1 MDSEETKARPRYGVA
16 NFERRAFPRF
26 SVDLPVEY
34 ERLDS
39 LIPGTGRTANVS
51 AGGLL
56 IYFSERME
64 IGQCLKLKLSFV
76 SGRTLNTIEVV
87 VEVLW
92 VEVDYDRGWGEHRSG
107 VKFIDILPDDMI
119 KLKKFLMDLSQPPYA
134 R

>member
-16 NFERRAFPRF
+16 NFERMAFPRF

-39 LIPGTGRTANVS
+39 FIPGTGRTENVS

-56 IYFSERME
+56 IYFPERME

-87 VEVLW
+87 VEVVW
-92 VEVDYDRGWGEHRSG
+92 VEVDYDRGWGEYRSG
-107 VKFIDILPDDMI
+107 VKFVDILPDDMI